1 MRISAETM
9 GGPGPRATP
18 TWHEGRLY
26 ALGATGPLWCLDA
39 ATGEVLWH
47 RNILDD
53 GDGGEPRV
61 GDVGIA
67 ADRR

>member
-1 MRISAETM
+1 MRISARRW
-9 GGPGPRATP
+9 GVRARRATP

-53 GDGGEPRV
+53 G
-61 GDVGIA
+61 
-67 ADRR
+67 